1 MELTILKK
9 TDNEI
14 NIKVAGETHTLLNL
28 LKTALLN
35 NKHVDIAT
43 YDIKH
48 PTISDPVLFVSLYG
62 RLAHRTADAGPDDG
76 DRAPGT
82 RRRHQMVAA
91 DTDRPGG
98 RAGTPGWR

>member
-35 NKHVDIAT
+35 NKHVEIAT

-48 PTISDPVLFVSLYG
+48 PTISDPVLFV
-62 RLAHRTADAGPDDG
+62 RTDG
-76 DRAPGT
+76 
-82 RRRHQMVAA
+82 
-91 DTDRPGG
+91 TDPLEVIKK
-98 RAGTPGWR
+98 ASKEIITESSEFIDLFAKKTK

>member
-9 TDNEI
+9 TKNEI
-14 NIKVAGETHTLLNL
+14 NIKVAGESHTMLNM

-48 PTISDPVLFVSLYG
+48 PTISEPVLFV
-62 RLAHRTADAGPDDG
+62 RTDGADPVDVIKKASKEMIKECDEFINIF
-76 DRAPGT
+76 T
-82 RRRHQMVAA
+82 KKTQ
-91 DTDRPGG
+91 
-98 RAGTPGWR
+98 

>member
-48 PTISDPVLFVSLYG
+48 PTISDPVLFV
-62 RLAHRTADAGPDDG
+62 RTDGGADPVDVIKKASKELIKECNEFIDLF
-76 DRAPGT
+76 T
-82 RRRHQMVAA
+82 KK
-91 DTDRPGG
+91 TK
-98 RAGTPGWR
+98 